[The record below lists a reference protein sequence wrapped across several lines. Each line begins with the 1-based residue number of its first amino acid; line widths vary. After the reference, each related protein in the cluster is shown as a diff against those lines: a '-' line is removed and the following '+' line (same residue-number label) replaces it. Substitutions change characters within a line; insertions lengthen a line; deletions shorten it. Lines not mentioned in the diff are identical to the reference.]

1 MCTTLHVCGKRP
13 GRPSVAMAVGHNKT
27 RLLYV
32 WDRQSGRRFLVDT
45 GAEVS
50 VFPATWRDRSS
61 HCQGTKLTAAN
72 GSSICTYGERSI
84 PLKFNKRH
92 FQWNFTVAQVSQP
105 LLGAD
110 FLRAHSLLVDLK
122 GQRLIDPFDFTS
134 ITLRSTAATAP
145 QLAAIA
151 LADDKFAKLLA
162 DFPDVT
168 TPSFSNPSPKH
179 GVELFIPTNGPP
191 LHARARRLP
200 PDKLQLAKGEFM
212 KMEEL
217 GIIRRS
223 DSQWASPLHM
233 VPKPS
238 GGWRPC
244 GDFRRLNDA
253 TAPDRY
259 PVPHIQDFTANLAG
273 ARIFSKIDLVR
284 GYHQI
289 PVHADD
295 IPKTAIITPFGLWEF
310 LRMPF
315 GLKNAA
321 QAFQRLMDKV
331 LRGLDFT
338 FVYIDDILVASH
350 SKSEHRAHV
359 RQVLERLQQQG
370 LIINLAKCQFGR
382 QEIDFLGHRITKQ
395 GITPLPSKVAAIRG
409 FARPS
414 TVKSLQEFMGMVNF
428 YHRFVPAAADIM
440 QPLFHAL
447 RGKPKELLWNK
458 RMTSAFNLAKE
469 ALASAAMLAHPR
481 TDAPT
486 AITVDASGVAVGA
499 ALEQLVNGSWQPLAF
514 FSRQLRPAEQ
524 KYSAF
529 NRELLA
535 LYLVVRHFRY
545 FLEGRDFTAF
555 TDHKP
560 LTFAF
565 AKVSDP
571 WSARQ
576 QRHLAA
582 ISEYTTCVKH
592 IAGKSNLVADALS
605 RTIVNAVHR
614 SESGVDFTAMAAA
627 QREDKETAAYR
638 TATSGLVLQD
648 VRFGPSDTTLLCD
661 VSTGQPRPI
670 VPAAFRKVVFN
681 GIHGLSHPSIRATR
695 KLLADRYVWHGIRKQ
710 VGSWARTCKPCQVAK
725 IQRHVRAPLQ
735 TFEVPHRRFDHIN
748 IDIVGPL
755 PPAQGYT
762 HLLTM
767 VDRFTRWP
775 EAIPLK
781 GTDTETCAR
790 AVVFHWIARFGVPLD
805 MTSDRGSQFTSKL

>member
-1 MCTTLHVCGKRP
+1 M
-13 GRPSVAMAVGHNKT
+13 
-27 RLLYV
+27 
-32 WDRQSGRRFLVDT
+32 
-45 GAEVS
+45 
-50 VFPATWRDRSS
+50 
-61 HCQGTKLTAAN
+61 
-72 GSSICTYGERSI
+72 
-84 PLKFNKRH
+84 
-92 FQWNFTVAQVSQP
+92 
-105 LLGAD
+105 LGAD

-725 IQRHVRAPLQ
+725 IQ
-735 TFEVPHRRFDHIN
+735 
-748 IDIVGPL
+748 
-755 PPAQGYT
+755 
-762 HLLTM
+762 
-767 VDRFTRWP
+767 
-775 EAIPLK
+775 
-781 GTDTETCAR
+781 
-790 AVVFHWIARFGVPLD
+790 
-805 MTSDRGSQFTSKL
+805 